1 MLPFM
6 AQGAAQAI
14 EDGAAL
20 AACIADMGDRA
31 VADTLLR
38 YERLRLPR
46 TTRLQEMSYA
56 NKTRFHLPDG
66 ELQRSNSNAMPRWR
80 AAAGRLTRSSGSSG
94 MMRRF

>member
-38 YERLRLPR
+38 YESLHDASARNVLREQDPI
-46 TTRLQEMSYA
+46 
-56 NKTRFHLPDG
+56 
-66 ELQRSNSNAMPRWR
+66 
-80 AAAGRLTRSSGSSG
+80 SSS
-94 MMRRF
+94 

>member
-1 MLPFM
+1 MVVGRVTLSGDSCHAMLPFM

-38 YERLRLPR
+38 YESLRLPR
-46 TTRLQEMSYA
+46 TTRLQEMS
-56 NKTRFHLPDG
+56 
-66 ELQRSNSNAMPRWR
+66 
-80 AAAGRLTRSSGSSG
+80 
-94 MMRRF
+94 

>member
-38 YERLRLPR
+38 YESLRLPR
-46 TTRLQEMSYA
+46 TTRLQEMS
-56 NKTRFHLPDG
+56 
-66 ELQRSNSNAMPRWR
+66 
-80 AAAGRLTRSSGSSG
+80 
-94 MMRRF
+94 